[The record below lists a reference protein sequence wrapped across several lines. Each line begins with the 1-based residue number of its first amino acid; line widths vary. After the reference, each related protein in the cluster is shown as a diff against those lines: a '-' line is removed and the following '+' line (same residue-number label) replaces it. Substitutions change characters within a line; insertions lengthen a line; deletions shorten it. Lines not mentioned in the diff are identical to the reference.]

1 MRTGLPVKA
10 GLCLA
15 LVFVTLFVGCCT
27 PFGGTFR
34 AKASRTEELS
44 VPLADVTALDC
55 NTNVGAIRLRAEA
68 VTEAQIT
75 ADITVKAKTQEE
87 AEELVEQV
95 QITAEASGQTLVI
108 RAVKPAG
115 FGRNQ
120 LSVDLT
126 IVAPPE
132 LDLDC
137 TTNVG
142 DIASDGF
149 TNRIKART
157 DVGSITCTGLRDAID
172 LHTNVGDVK
181 VVYAPDAPAA
191 MDVSA
196 TTNVGS
202 IDFSGPGEISA
213 NLTAAAN
220 VGSIDT
226 DRPLQVTGPIKKS
239 ITASLGSVEGTIK
252 LRTNVGSIKIR

>member
-1 MRTGLPVKA
+1 MRTGLSVKA

-15 LVFVTLFVGCCT
+15 LMLVTFFIGCCT
-27 PFGGTFR
+27 PFGGTFK
-34 AKASRTEELS
+34 AKASRTEQSS
-44 VPLADVTALDC
+44 VALAGLTGLDC

-75 ADITVKAKTQEE
+75 ADITVRARTQEE

-95 QITAEASGQTLVI
+95 QITAEASGQTLVV

-120 LSVDLT
+120 LSVDFS
-126 IVAPPE
+126 IAASPE

-137 TTNVG
+137 ITDVG
-142 DIASDGF
+142 DIAIDGF
-149 TNRIKART
+149 TRRVEART
-157 DVGSITCTGLRDAID
+157 DVGSITCTGLREAID
-172 LHTNVGDVK
+172 VHTNVGDVK
-181 VVYAPDAPAA
+181 VVYAPNAPAA

-239 ITASLGSVEGTIK
+239 ITASLGSAEGTIR